1 MLAIID
7 GDVLAYQACP
17 SRKMRPRNNEQF
29 QVIDLDEGEV
39 IQEDQSAEP
48 VAWTPEED
56 AEYLKEC
63 WDTFKRELNVM
74 VEKLFCDDF
83 VMAVRG
89 DACFRYDL
97 FDDYKKQRSKHYGE
111 GREQLVNDFVPA
123 LRSLAVHEEIAIPS
137 HGREADDWIRIWA
150 NEAKRAGQEYII
162 CSIDKDLRCIPG
174 KHYIMH
180 YLKEKQVIL
189 DISED
194 DAMRFYYEQLLKG
207 DPTDNIPGVP
217 RVGEVKAKALIS
229 DCLTEED
236 MQERVVSKYVEAYGD
251 DWYNHFLI
259 NAKLIH
265 IQSHIDDYFDPRQW
279 PIIQE
284 LTA

>member
-1 MLAIID
+1 
-7 GDVLAYQACP
+7 
-17 SRKMRPRNNEQF
+17 
-29 QVIDLDEGEV
+29 
-39 IQEDQSAEP
+39 
-48 VAWTPEED
+48 
-56 AEYLKEC
+56 
-63 WDTFKRELNVM
+63 
-74 VEKLFCDDF
+74 
-83 VMAVRG
+83 
-89 DACFRYDL
+89 
-97 FDDYKKQRSKHYGE
+97 
-111 GREQLVNDFVPA
+111 
-123 LRSLAVHEEIAIPS
+123 
-137 HGREADDWIRIWA
+137 
-150 NEAKRAGQEYII
+150 
-162 CSIDKDLRCIPG
+162 
-174 KHYIMH
+174 MH